1 MGEHLLHI
9 EGMLAC
15 LNNIKVAK
23 VDENGNITDKKT
35 LYDIFKVEMDSNTK
49 NGKIV
54 LEQGYKYLN
63 RKGEVVGDV
72 NDEYIAKIKKR
83 ISYVNK
89 TMHGGFGEDDKS
101 TAHKYA
107 LGRLF
112 WNFRQWMPEHYAR
125 RFRGRYYNAELGEFR
140 EGYYT
145 TAYKFV
151 RDCVL
156 GLKDKKLMIATRWNE
171 LSDMEKY
178 NLKRAISET
187 ALLAITTGLITL
199 SATDDKDLKKN
210 WAYKNFLY
218 ELKRVQMETR
228 ASSPIRPVA
237 FVNNLLGIM
246 NQPFA

>member
-1 MGEHLLHI
+1 L
-9 EGMLAC
+9 
-15 LNNIKVAK
+15 
-23 VDENGNITDKKT
+23 D
-35 LYDIFKVEMDSNTK
+35 
-49 NGKIV
+49 
-54 LEQGYKYLN
+54 
-63 RKGEVVGDV
+63 RKGNVVGDV
-72 NDEYIAKIKKR
+72 NEEYIAKVKKR
-83 ISYVNK
+83 VSYVNK

-156 GLKDKKLMIATRWNE
+156 GLKDKKFIIATRWNE

-178 NLKRAISET
+178 NLKRAISEVT
-187 ALLAITTGLITL
+187 LLALTTGLITL

-218 ELKRVQMETR
+218 QLKRV
-228 ASSPIRPVA
+228 
-237 FVNNLLGIM
+237 
-246 NQPFA
+246 